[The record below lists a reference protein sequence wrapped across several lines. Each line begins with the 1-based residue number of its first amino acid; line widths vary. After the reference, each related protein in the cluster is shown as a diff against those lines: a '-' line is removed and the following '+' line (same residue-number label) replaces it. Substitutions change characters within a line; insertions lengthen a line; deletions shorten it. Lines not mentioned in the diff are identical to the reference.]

1 MKEKMVELLITI
13 AHLSEQMAIMSE
25 ELNKVFYILADKEFQ
40 HFIVEETEDE

>member
-1 MKEKMVELLITI
+1 MQKKIVELLIVI

-25 ELNKVFYILADKEFQ
+25 ELNKAFDILADKEFQ

>member
-1 MKEKMVELLITI
+1 MKEKIVELLLVI

-25 ELNKVFYILADKEFQ
+25 ELNKAFDILADKELQ

>member
-1 MKEKMVELLITI
+1 MKEKIVGLLITI

-25 ELNKVFYILADKEFQ
+25 ELNKAFDILADKELQ